1 MTVPEHPVGNKNIGQ
16 PYQTHLKTK
25 ADLITS
31 YAQTRSG
38 FLSLALEKNRQAT
51 PFITQ
56 ARALKALVSTLAL
69 PADLLTQTNIQ
80 TLLVTAAGISDKAA
94 AHINAETKEQVVR
107 DFIENFLN
115 TAGDDWV
122 DELVYRFLITRGET
136 VGGSMRN
143 IGGAIAQRKLT
154 RNIIAAL
161 SLSDISFQWRH
172 SKTMKWVAGNFSDPD
187 IESQANAL
195 SWINTQGQRTLRYN
209 YSPKIVGKNIDLCL
223 LACIPQDFDKVVLEG
238 SRYVMLGELKGGIDP
253 AGADEHWK
261 TARTALLRIREA
273 FSKIALAPA
282 SVFIGAAIVES
293 MATEIWTQLGDGTL
307 TNAANLT
314 DDNQLASVCR
324 WIIDL

>member
-1 MTVPEHPVGNKNIGQ
+1 MNAPRYPVGNKNVGQ
-16 PYQTHLKTK
+16 PYLAHLKTEV
-25 ADLITS
+25 DLITS
-31 YAQTRSG
+31 YAETRSG

-51 PFITQ
+51 PYVTQ
-56 ARALKALVSTLAL
+56 ARALKAAASTLAQ
-69 PADLLTQTNIQ
+69 PADLLNLTTIQ
-80 TLLVTAAGISDKAA
+80 AVLVTAAGISDKAV
-94 AHINAETKEQVVR
+94 AHIDATTREQVVR

-122 DELVYRFLITRGET
+122 DELVYRFLMTRGET

-161 SLSDISFQWRH
+161 SLSNTSFQWRH
-172 SKTMKWVAGNFSDPD
+172 AKTTKWVAGNFSDPD
-187 IESQANAL
+187 IESQTNAL
-195 SWINTQGQRTLRYN
+195 NWVNSQGSRTLRYN

-223 LACIPQDFDKVVLEG
+223 LACIPQDFDKVVLDG

-253 AGADEHWK
+253 AVADEHWK

-273 FSKIALAPA
+273 FTKISLAPA
-282 SVFIGAAIVES
+282 SLSIGAAIVES
-293 MATEIWTQLGDGTL
+293 MATEIWTQLGDGML